1 MNIRDLEEGMYIT
14 ALNMFSDRGSKYLV
28 VSNHID
34 DVLFVWNEEKDK
46 GYHIFYDEE
55 SDLDFAKFKFGLEK

>member
-1 MNIRDLEEGMYIT
+1 MNIRDLKEGAYIT

-28 VSNHID
+28 VTNIVD
-34 DVLFVWNEEKDK
+34 DVLFVWNEEKGK

-55 SDLDFAKFKFGLEK
+55 SDLDFAKFKFGLEV

>member
-1 MNIRDLEEGMYIT
+1 MNIRDLKEGTYIT

-28 VSNHID
+28 VTNIID
-34 DVLFVWNEEKDK
+34 DVLFVWNEEKAK

-55 SDLDFAKFKFGLEK
+55 NDLDFAKFKFGLEV

>member
-1 MNIRDLEEGMYIT
+1 MNIRDLKEGTYIT

-28 VSNHID
+28 VSNHVD
-34 DVLFVWNEEKDK
+34 DVLFVWNEEKAK

-55 SDLDFAKFKFGLEK
+55 NDLDLAKFKFGLEV

>member
-1 MNIRDLEEGMYIT
+1 MNIRNLKEGMYIT

-28 VSNHID
+28 VTNIID
-34 DVLFVWNEEKDK
+34 DVLFVWNEEKAK

-55 SDLDFAKFKFGLEK
+55 NDLDFAKFKFGLEV